1 MKHPRTIYSCVTCLR
16 AYTSRTRLNAHY
28 EVCSDPNSKVKVE
41 DFLEVPDETTYT
53 GSALLEVPTMKS
65 EDPDK
70 GEFVCDVCGRDFAHK
85 RNLSRH

>member
-1 MKHPRTIYSCVTCLR
+1 M
-16 AYTSRTRLNAHY
+16 
-28 EVCSDPNSKVKVE
+28 E
-41 DFLEVPDETTYT
+41 DFLEVPDETSYV